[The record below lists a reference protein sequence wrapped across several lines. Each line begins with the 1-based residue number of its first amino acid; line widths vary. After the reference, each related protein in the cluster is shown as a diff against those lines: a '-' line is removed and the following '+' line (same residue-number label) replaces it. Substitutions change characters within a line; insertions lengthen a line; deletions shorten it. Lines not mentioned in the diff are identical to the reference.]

1 MRLTDYFIPL
11 TALIKGF
18 AASATSSPDDLAAHI
33 DSLIQQAQSRALQD
47 EVDLDRFQA
56 GLFPVL
62 AWADETIARRHNWP
76 SEHAWQNHLL
86 QRRYFKTGL
95 AGREFFER
103 LDALP
108 AKEAGIR
115 EVYLLCLSLGFKG
128 QYSMSPNSADLANIR
143 VEQYKLLQKA
153 DPAFRTASESALF
166 PHAYAMSDGGTPGR
180 RSFTGSPFMRKLTWR
195 RILFFILPPVIVL
208 VVALVLHTELTLAV
222 QQFREAAD
230 L

>member
-11 TALIKGF
+11 TALIKGA
-18 AASATSSPDDLAAHI
+18 AASPGLSPEALAAQI
-33 DSLIQQAQSRALQD
+33 DSLIQQAQSRALRD
-47 EVDLDRFQA
+47 DIDLDRFQA
-56 GLFPVL
+56 ALFPIL
-62 AWADETIARRHNWP
+62 AWADETIARRHSWP
-76 SEHAWQNHLL
+76 SEHAWQKHLL

-108 AKEAGIR
+108 ANEAGIR

-143 VEQYKLLQKA
+143 VEQYRLLQKA
-153 DPAFRTASESALF
+153 DPAFRAAGENALF
-166 PHAYAMSDGGTPGR
+166 PRAYAMSDSGSPGR
-180 RSFTGSPFMRKLTWR
+180 HSRSPFMRKLTWR
-195 RILFFILPPVIVL
+195 RALFFILPPIIVL
-208 VVALVLHTELTLAV
+208 VVAIVLHAELTHAV